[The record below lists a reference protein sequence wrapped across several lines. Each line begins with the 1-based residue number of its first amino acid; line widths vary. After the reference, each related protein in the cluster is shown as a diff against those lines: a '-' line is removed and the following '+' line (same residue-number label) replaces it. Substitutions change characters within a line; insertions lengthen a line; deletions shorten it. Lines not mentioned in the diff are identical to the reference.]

1 MIAKQLGLSE
11 GTVKAHVSAIFQI
24 LGARN
29 RAEAVMIA
37 AKSGIKVM

>member
-1 MIAKQLGLSE
+1 MIARQLGLSE

-29 RAEAVMIA
+29 RVEAVMIA
-37 AKSGIKVM
+37 AKSGVKVM